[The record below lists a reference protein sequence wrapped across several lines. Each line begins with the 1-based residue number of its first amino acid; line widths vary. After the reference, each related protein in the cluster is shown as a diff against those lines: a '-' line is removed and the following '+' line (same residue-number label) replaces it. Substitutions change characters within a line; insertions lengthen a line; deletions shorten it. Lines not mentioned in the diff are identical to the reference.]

1 MSQRFNIGPILAAM
15 LLIAIT
21 VAVATVVTTHHIA
34 AQLFF
39 QGPPGQD
46 GTQGPPGTTAQA
58 TNLTVRNAPGS
69 VVPTTGLAQT
79 DSE

>member
-1 MSQRFNIGPILAAM
+1 MVYLN
-15 LLIAIT
+15 AIP
-21 VAVATVVTTHHIA
+21 A

-69 VVPTTGLAQT
+69 VVPTTRLAQT